1 MPSQHQLITIR
12 KGVVRVQH
20 PTGGYMHNFILKLS
34 ERIDKSSKY
43 QKIKS
48 FFRALLEDVNY
59 PYKKYFDA
67 FMIGLIIVSIS
78 VLILDKSGKIPEWF
92 VNFDFYVVTAV
103 FALEY
108 LLRLWISHDIHKFIV
123 QSAKQSGKSRGYAD
137 IIKSKLLYMISL
149 PALIDL
155 VAIFPKFR
163 IVRLLKLYHY
173 MHGASSL
180 FDALLKKRFEFIFL
194 GYMLFAITFT
204 LGSIFYL
211 LEFGINDKIASYLDA
226 IYWALV
232 TISTVGY
239 GDISPVT
246 DMGKILS
253 MFGIVFGIAMI
264 SFVTSV
270 MVSAFSERFDELRNQ
285 DSINHVNRLHNV
297 VVINGYGHLGA
308 TIAKKLTLHKLYEP
322 VIIEQEEEKV
332 IKALEDGYNVIR
344 ADGSSAKIIKELYQ
358 KNNISAMLT
367 LTSSDID
374 NIYFILNAKS
384 IHDDSVIYARMNQN
398 TLGAQYNA
406 TQVDGLVEPYDVVD
420 RKAFEYL
427 KLHSMEDKKEIVCFG
442 YTHKSAHL
450 CKILQEA
457 NIKVKIYDINNEA
470 IDNAKKDG
478 FQNVQQIEKYES
490 KIDTHENAI
499 VICAMR
505 DEAIN
510 VYRSI
515 TLRANGFKGEI
526 VALSDS
532 KEDNRKLYL
541 AGASK
546 IFDMYEESAS
556 LFVEMI
562 EDNEKDKV

>member
-1 MPSQHQLITIR
+1 MDNNIWVDFID
-12 KGVVRVQH
+12 
-20 PTGGYMHNFILKLS
+20 PTGETMHNLILKLS
-34 ERIDKSSKY
+34 ESIDKSTRY
-43 QKIKS
+43 QKTKS
-48 FFRALLEDVNY
+48 FFRSLLNDVNY
-59 PYKKYFDA
+59 PYKRYFDA
-67 FMIGLIIVSIS
+67 FMILLIVISIA
-78 VLILDKSGKIPEWF
+78 ILVMNKSGKIPEWL
-92 VNFDFYVVTAV
+92 VSFDLYFVTAI

-108 LLRLWISHDIHKFIV
+108 LLRLWVSHDIHKYILTSNSKKSYKQALLPKLRYIV
-123 QSAKQSGKSRGYAD
+123 
-137 IIKSKLLYMISL
+137 SL
-149 PALIDL
+149 PALIDF

-163 IVRLLKLYHY
+163 IIRLLKLYHY

-211 LEFGINDKIASYLDA
+211 LEFGINDKIGSYLDA

-246 DMGKILS
+246 NMGKILS

-285 DSINHVNRLHNV
+285 DSINLVNRLQNI

-308 TIAKKLTLHKLYEP
+308 TIAKKLKIHKLYEP
-322 VIIEQEEEKV
+322 VIIENSEV
-332 IKALEDGYNVIR
+332 KANQASDDGYKVIR

-358 KNNISAMLT
+358 KDNISAMLT

-384 IHDDSVIYARMNQN
+384 IYKDSTVYTRMND
-398 TLGAQYNA
+398 TSLKVQYEA
-406 TQVDGLVEPYDVVD
+406 TKVDGMVEPYDVVD
-420 RKAFEYL
+420 SRAFNYL
-427 KLHSMEDKKEIVCFG
+427 KTYSIEEKKEIFFFG
-442 YTHKSAHL
+442 YTHKSSHI
-450 CKILQEA
+450 CKMLKDAGMEVHIYDTDAERYEQAKSDGFAAVKLQESQSTKA
-457 NIKVKIYDINNEA
+457 PDIGNGIA
-470 IDNAKKDG
+470 
-478 FQNVQQIEKYES
+478 V
-490 KIDTHENAI
+490 
-499 VICAMR
+499 CAMNE
-505 DEAIN
+505 EALN
-510 VYRSI
+510 VYYAI
-515 TLRANGFKGEI
+515 TLRASGFDSEI

-532 KEDNRKLYL
+532 KEDNRKLLL
-541 AGASK
+541 AGVSK
-546 IFDMYEESAS
+546 IFDMYEESAT

-562 EDNEKDKV
+562 EHNQKEGNIT